1 MAVLSK
7 ATLIKYIVLVGL
19 IAVIAVLALYATGFR
34 TMPSSM
40 QQYPHLFERSQEAA
54 EATIAY
60 ARAHP
65 EPGNFGQRIQPSH
78 GAQPP
83 VNVKSVAASL
93 VPPQNPSL
101 ALRQMASFS
110 APDGTK
116 VLDESIATRRVALAK
131 PLPPPA
137 TRSNAPG
144 TGTVEQAQKEYVQ
157 AMSQNPSAIQRI
169 ENEWETKAFRS
180 RNGQETG
187 VYALMMEEARASGAL
202 PDPAL
207 KMDCHGLLL
216 INLPQG
222 HPCLKPYRDAII
234 AETPALFVKP

>member
-1 MAVLSK
+1 MAVPLK
-7 ATLIKYIVLVGL
+7 TTLIKYFTLIGL
-19 IAVIAVLALYATGFR
+19 IAIIVVLALYATGFR

-40 QQYPHLFERSQEAA
+40 QQFPHLFEKSQEAA
-54 EATIAY
+54 EATLAY

-65 EPGNFGQRIQPSH
+65 EPGNFGQRIQPSQS
-78 GAQPP
+78 AQPP
-83 VNVKSVAASL
+83 TGLPSTAASL
-93 VPPQNPSL
+93 VPPQNPAL

-116 VLDESIATRRVALAK
+116 VLDENIATRRVALAK

-144 TGTVEQAQKEYVQ
+144 AGTVEQAQKEYVQ
-157 AMSQNPSAIQRI
+157 AMSQDPSAVQRV
-169 ENEWETKAFRS
+169 ENEWETKAFRT

-187 VYALMMEEARASGAL
+187 VYALMMQEARASGAL

-222 HPCLKPYRDAII
+222 HPCLKSYADAII
-234 AETPALFVKP
+234 AETPAIFVK